1 MSATNFPHGVA
12 SYGVPIIGSGP
23 ILTTGNVWFCDSGS
37 ATAGDI
43 GRDRQGKSPE
53 RPFASL
59 DYAIGRCTASNGDII
74 VLMPGHAETVSAAAD
89 IVCDVAGITIRGIGW
104 GQLQPTI
111 TFDTA
116 DTADIDVTAANVT
129 FDNVH
134 FIANYAN
141 VDGAID
147 VAATGTDLTIQNCRI
162 SATAAALDF
171 EEFLNLAAAAHRF
184 SFLYNDVELL
194 EGTDAESLV
203 FTAGDCDS
211 MRVIGNNII
220 MEASTSIFDIDAEA
234 IAANGPLFRDNSMI
248 NLTAA
253 ADYCVEIHATTVAR
267 FINERYGCAGATLPV
282 NDGSASFFIN
292 CQGVDGVNQSSLIFP
307 STATSWP

>member
-1 MSATNFPHGVA
+1 MATNFPNGVR
-12 SYGVPIIGSGP
+12 SYGVPVLGSGP
-23 ILTTGNVWFCDSGS
+23 VFTTGDVYFVDSGAAS
-37 ATAGDI
+37 GADTK
-43 GRDRQGKSPE
+43 DRGGSPE
-53 RPFASL
+53 KPFLTL
-59 DYAIGRCTASNGDII
+59 DFAIGQCTASQGDYII
-74 VLMPGHAETVSAAAD
+74 LMPGHADTVSAAAD
-89 IVCDVAGITIRGIGW
+89 IVCDVAGITILGIGD
-104 GQLQPTI
+104 GTLQPTI

-162 SATAAALDF
+162 SATGAALDF

-184 SFLYNDVELL
+184 SFLNNDVELL

-203 FTAGDCDS
+203 LAAGDCDS

-220 MEASTSIFDIDAEA
+220 MEASTSIFDIDAAA
-234 IAANGPLFRDNSMI
+234 ITTNGPLFRNNFMI

-253 ADYCVEIHATTVAR
+253 ADYCVEIQATTVAY
-267 FINERYGCAGATLPV
+267 FVNERYGCAGAAEPV
-282 NDGSASFFIN
+282 NDGSASFFVD
-292 CQGVDGVNQSSLIFP
+292 CHGVDGVNQSSLIFP
-307 STATSWP
+307 TTATAWP